1 MGYYIDKL
9 SAERL
14 KRVYEIAPPRVKQ
27 YLQAEIDFA
36 LDNMKGKELVLEL
49 GCGYGRILNQ
59 IAGKIGVICGID
71 NSFASLD
78 LGREIMKEASNLVL
92 AQMDAVNLAFHDNTF
107 DTVLCLQNGISAF
120 GMEQR
125 RLIEES
131 IRVTKPGGKAFLSTY
146 SEKFWEHRLQWFQ
159 LQSAAGL
166 LGEINWARTGKGVI
180 ICQDGFKATTL
191 SPEDFRALL
200 AGLQVDYR
208 LIEVDES
215 SLFCEIITKA

>member
-59 IAGKIGVICGID
+59 IAGKIDVICGID
-71 NSFASLD
+71 TSFASLD
-78 LGREIMKEASNLVL
+78 LGREMMKEASNLVL
-92 AQMDAVNLAFHDNTF
+92 AQMDAVNLAFQDNAF
-107 DTVLCLQNGISAF
+107 DAVLCLQNGISAF
-120 GMEQR
+120 GVEQR
-125 RLIEES
+125 LLIEES
-131 IRVTKPGGKAFLSTY
+131 IRVTKPSGKVFFSTY
-146 SEKFWEHRLQWFQ
+146 SEKFREHRLQWFQ

-166 LGEINWARTGKGVI
+166 LGEIDWARTGKGVI
-180 ICQDGFKATTL
+180 TCQDGFKATSL

>member
-92 AQMDAVNLAFHDNTF
+92 AQMDAVNLAFQDNAF
-107 DTVLCLQNGISAF
+107 DAVLCLQNGISAF
-120 GMEQR
+120 GVEQR